1 MVNRLRKAL
10 AKDRRSAQR
19 LVNKLDSLRPK
30 DNEEGVR
37 EMDDDEVDADLMLE
51 NDTTV
56 DDSAN
61 VDETLDTESL
71 QPALVLPLYSLLST
85 EEQALVFQ
93 PPPEGHRLIVV
104 ATNVA
109 ETSITIPGISYVVDS
124 GRQKCRNYHA
134 ATGMASYDVM
144 WISKASADQR
154 AGRAGRTGPGHCY
167 RLYSSSLYARHMDEF
182 AMPEVLTRPL
192 EDVVLA
198 MKAMNIT
205 NVTDF
210 PFPTPLHSAQ
220 LQPAFALL
228 SNLGCVDTTNADD
241 GTNDGVITRLGAA
254 VAKLPL
260 GVRHGKMLLVAAQAG
275 VLDYAVMMIAALSE
289 QSPFLIGNQVVNDG
303 TTDPTES
310 ATSPENEESVENQKR
325 TSNRWSHR
333 GGDVLA
339 SVIATGA
346 YAYAGRDA
354 GGAAERLACSTF
366 CSENGLNG
374 AVMTRIHTLRRHV
387 ARLVHVRLPQSDGL
401 AAKTGGFVSSMP
413 PPNKLHDVLLRQ
425 ALLAGLLDN
434 VAMLA
439 PLGSISGDG
448 GSSYSLRTAYLSSS
462 ASIREPLFLDR
473 NSVLHSRDPRRLPQW
488 VCYETLERKVRKD
501 GTPIAVMRRVTPID
515 PAWLGEV
522 AAGSRLLT
530 FGDPLEI
537 PRPVYDAGRDEVMCS
552 IVTKFGRH
560 GWEVPPVKRGLSSV
574 LADLASR
581 SKHSPHYGP
590 GDEYRWFARFLLE
603 GKVIAGLEPLR
614 ELLNDDPSVMTTAR
628 GSSSLSKKAVLLVSA
643 LEGAGICTGQGLREH
658 WAKVDDKFLFKYLKH
673 WVKQDDNDKVRA
685 LQRLWISVVRECVN
699 SVDPTTGSG

>member
-1 MVNRLRKAL
+1 MVNRLRKVL

-19 LVNKLDSLRPK
+19 LVNRSDSLRPS
-30 DNEEGVR
+30 DDADIVR
-37 EMDDDEVDADLMLE
+37 EMDDDELDADLMLQ
-51 NDTTV
+51 NDAGV
-56 DDSAN
+56 EDVANGEDSLEA
-61 VDETLDTESL
+61 ESS
-71 QPALVLPLYSLLST
+71 QPAFVLPLYSLLST

-93 PPPEGHRLIVV
+93 LPPEGHRLIVV

-210 PFPTPLHSAQ
+210 PFPTPLHAGQ
-220 LQPAFALL
+220 LQPALELL
-228 SNLGCVDTTNADD
+228 SNLGCVDTTDVQN
-241 GTNDGVITRLGAA
+241 GTTDGVITRLGAA

-275 VLDYAVMMIAALSE
+275 VLDYAVVMIAALSE
-289 QSPFLIGNQVVNDG
+289 QSPFLIGNQVLDDG
-303 TTDPTES
+303 TEE
-310 ATSPENEESVENQKR
+310 ATKSSRTPELDDDAEDGKKR

-339 SVIATGA
+339 SVIAAGA

-354 GGAAERLACSTF
+354 GGAAERVACTTF
-366 CSENGLNG
+366 CAENGLNA
-374 AVMTRIHTLRRHV
+374 AVMTRVHTLRRHV
-387 ARLVHVRLPQSDGL
+387 ARLVHVRLSQSDGV
-401 AAKTGGFVSSMP
+401 AARTGGFVSSMA
-413 PPNKLHDVLLRQ
+413 PPNKLHDSLLRQ
-425 ALLAGLLDN
+425 ALLSGLLDN

-448 GSSYSLRTAYLSSS
+448 GSSYSLRTAYMSSS
-462 ASIREPLFLDR
+462 ASLKEPLFMDR

-501 GTPIAVMRRVTPID
+501 GTPLAVMKRVTPID
-515 PAWLGEV
+515 PAWLGQV

-530 FGDPLEI
+530 FGDPLEV
-537 PRPVYDAGRDEVMCS
+537 PRPVYDADRDEIMCS
-552 IVTKFGRH
+552 IVTKFGKH
-560 GWEVPPVKRGLSSV
+560 GWEVPPVKRGLPSV
-574 LADLASR
+574 LADLAR
-581 SKHSPHYGP
+581 RNKHSPHYGL

-603 GKVIAGLEPLR
+603 GKVLANLEPLR
-614 ELLNDDPSVMTTAR
+614 ELLNDDPAVITTGK
-628 GSSSLSKKAVLLVSA
+628 GSSSSSKKAVLLVSA
-643 LEGAGICTGQGLREH
+643 LESANICTAQGLREH
-658 WAKVDDKFLFKYLKH
+658 WAAVDDKFLFKYLKH
-673 WVKQDDNDKVRA
+673 WVRQDDADKVRA
-685 LQRLWISVVRECVN
+685 VQRLWITAVQESVSSVR
-699 SVDPTTGSG
+699 PTKS